1 MAKNREQKETLVK
14 ELTDR
19 LENRKSAVLI
29 DYKGLRVKET
39 EGLRNRMSSQG
50 ITFNV
55 VKNSLLKIVFD
66 RKKIEIKQDL
76 LDRPLAIVFSDDE
89 VAAAKELY
97 TFQKE
102 AEALEI
108 LGGIIEKEYVD
119 GSVIKQLSLLPGR
132 EELYARLVGSLNSPI
147 SGLVNVMSGN
157 IRNLVN
163 VINNYK
169 DKVANEA

>member
-1 MAKNREQKETLVK
+1 MAKNREQKEALVK
-14 ELTDR
+14 ELGDR
-19 LENRKSAVLI
+19 LENRKSAMLI

-39 EGLRNRMSSQG
+39 ETLRNQMCNQG

-55 VKNSLLKIVFD
+55 VKNSLLKIVFS

-76 LDRPLAIVFSDDE
+76 LDRPLAIAFSDDE
-89 VAAAKELY
+89 VAVAKELY
-97 TFQKE
+97 AFQKDT
-102 AEALEI
+102 EALEV
-108 LGGIIEKEYVD
+108 LGGIIEKKYVD
-119 GSVIKQLSLLPGR
+119 ESVIKQLSLLPGR
-132 EELYARLVGSLNSPI
+132 EELYARLVGSLNAPI

-169 DKVANEA
+169 DKIANEA